1 MIFENKRPNFRSTR
15 RGLLHALWNFAKV
28 RWFDSSTPYLTN
40 VAAGTEAVRIL
51 GLGVAVAALG
61 QTLALHAAAARRA
74 RGVSLRS
81 LGVACQYL
89 INMINIFA
97 AMTWASQSQPGGKTG
112 AQPAEVRAAGGF
124 ATQTCGNT
132 ICLFR
137 DGKSYVS
144 SQIRRHLYNCHDI
157 LN

>member
-15 RGLLHALWNFAKV
+15 RGLLQALETSQRFV
-28 RWFDSSTPYLTN
+28 DSSTPYLTH

-81 LGVACQYL
+81 LGVACQY
-89 INMINIFA
+89 IF
-97 AMTWASQSQPGGKTG
+97 
-112 AQPAEVRAAGGF
+112 
-124 ATQTCGNT
+124 
-132 ICLFR
+132 
-137 DGKSYVS
+137 
-144 SQIRRHLYNCHDI
+144 
-157 LN
+157 